1 MTQIPNITSHRGIGI
16 HDHQSPARIRVV
28 KAAIDRV
35 ARMSDILELADF
47 AADPQQPPEARLFA
61 ANKIE
66 VEYELAAEER
76 RNRPVVDLDHV
87 RASVAGLDS
96 VVWRDPDRYGTLLE
110 HGGLL
115 REKPLAGEE

>member
-1 MTQIPNITSHRGIGI
+1 MTQIPTIASHHGVGV
-16 HDHQSPARIRVV
+16 HDHQSRARIRVV

-35 ARMSDILELADF
+35 ARMSDIVELADF
-47 AADPQQPPEARLFA
+47 AADPQQPPEARMFA
-61 ANKIE
+61 ASKVE

-76 RNRPVVDLDHV
+76 RNRPMIDLDHV

-110 HGGLL
+110 HGGVL
-115 REKPLAGEE
+115 REKPLASEE